1 MGLGIKVTEWNAN
14 YSLNEMEFPPR
25 SQLSN
30 DLATGFGKKKKCEK
44 IGRWILLILGCLIF
58 VEPPQLVW
66 SRWFWPITATLDG
79 PVLGTFHLV
88 RQVAADHVWWTL
100 SSFLS
105 LSATKYL
112 VFCLI
117 FEVNAFRVDYFLLMK
132 TTNFFQGNIFLKMA
146 TWLFKWSDHFSKTL

>member
-30 DLATGFGKKKKCEK
+30 DLATGFGKKKNVKKLEDEFYSFWAVWFLSNRPSWS
-44 IGRWILLILGCLIF
+44 GADDF
-58 VEPPQLVW
+58 DQLRPLSMARSSGHFIW
-66 SRWFWPITATLDG
+66 SDRLQLTMSDG
-79 PVLGTFHLV
+79 HFPVF
-88 RQVAADHVWWTL
+88 
-100 SSFLS
+100 S

-117 FEVNAFRVDYFLLMK
+117 FEVNAFKVDYFLLMK